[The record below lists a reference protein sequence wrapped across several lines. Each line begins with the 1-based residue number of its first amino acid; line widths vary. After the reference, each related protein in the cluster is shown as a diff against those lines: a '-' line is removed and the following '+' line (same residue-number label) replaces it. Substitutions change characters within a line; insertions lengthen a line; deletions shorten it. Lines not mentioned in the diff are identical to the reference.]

1 MARSFEDV
9 LQQVQKFLRK
19 LRKKYQTGMIVIVV
33 ADPLAKIIA
42 SQLSSQ
48 METTSRNGESPVEVA
63 ACGCYRWVS
72 SWQTHSRLDFSLTKR
87 KKIAILRVI

>member
-33 ADPLAKIIA
+33 VDPLAKIIA

-48 METTSRNGESPVEVA
+48 METTSRNGES
-63 ACGCYRWVS
+63 R
-72 SWQTHSRLDFSLTKR
+72 Q
-87 KKIAILRVI
+87 